1 MSQIISKRHNI
12 KKYFVLLQHQ
22 YIMTM
27 KKILCLL
34 ATSIALLTACSDSSN
49 ESTTPAKRTVIVYM
63 AAENTLSGN
72 AQDDINEM
80 IQGVKKIAKYDNLVV
95 FVDRSR
101 SQENPF
107 IVRLRD
113 NEKQPAD
120 TIYKYPSDFL
130 TSDPDHMKEVISRVM
145 TSYPAEDYG
154 LVLWGH
160 GNGWVIM
167 DDSVATRR
175 AIAVDN
181 GSNKVSDT
189 GMWLNIP
196 SLRIALKALPHPFKF
211 IFADCCNMQNVEV
224 AYELRDVTEYYIA
237 SPAGIPGDGAPY
249 DKIIPDLFLY
259 DDVQM
264 YTKTCDDYY
273 AKTDVENG
281 HLPISVIRTAD
292 LPQLASATKGI
303 LRDIYEPG
311 TTIDTDG
318 LIYYY
323 TYRVSDANEH
333 VMYDM
338 NDFLLRHAN
347 ETSYKE
353 WQKAL
358 NNAVVYKKMSTRW
371 QVLGTLV
378 FDFEVT
384 EERFG
389 GVSMFIPL
397 ERYAHTSIKYNE
409 GIKKMAWYQ
418 AVGWSELG
426 W

>member
-1 MSQIISKRHNI
+1 MRKLLSLL
-12 KKYFVLLQHQ
+12 VLS
-22 YIMTM
+22 T
-27 KKILCLL
+27 
-34 ATSIALLTACSDSSN
+34 ALLTACSNDK
-49 ESTTPAKRTVIVYM
+49 EEVVIPAKRTVIVYM

-72 AQDDINEM
+72 AQSDINEM
-80 IQGVKKIAKYDNLVV
+80 IQGVKKISKYDNLIV
-95 FVDRSR
+95 FVDRANSK
-101 SQENPF
+101 EKPF
-107 IVRLRD
+107 IIRLQD
-113 NEKQPAD
+113 NDKQPAD
-120 TIYKYPSDFL
+120 TIRKYEQDFL
-130 TSDPDHMKEVISRVM
+130 TSDPDKMKEVVGWTM
-145 TSYPAEDYG
+145 THYPADDYG

-167 DDSVATRR
+167 NESQR
-175 AIAVDN
+175 AIALDN
-181 GSNKVSDT
+181 GTNIAKND
-189 GMWLNIP
+189 GQWLDIP
-196 SLRIALKALPHPFKF
+196 DLHNVLKALPHSFKF

-249 DKIIPDLFLY
+249 QTIIPDIFLY

-273 AKTDVENG
+273 AKTDNENG
-281 HLPISVIRTAD
+281 HLPISAIKTKE
-292 LPQLASATKGI
+292 LPSLASATKEI
-303 LRDIYEPG
+303 LQKIYKADTP
-311 TTIDTDG
+311 INTDG

-323 TYRVSDANEH
+323 SYSANNAKEH

-338 NDFLLRHAN
+338 NDFLLRHA
-347 ETSYKE
+347 EQTDYDK
-353 WQKAL
+353 WL
-358 NNAVVYKKMSTRW
+358 NAFKQVVVYKKMSPRW

-389 GVSMFIPL
+389 GVSMFVPL
-397 ERYAHTSIKYNE
+397 ERYNDTYFKYNE
-409 GIKKMAWYQ
+409 DIKEMGWYQ